1 MKMAVKQADV
11 ITVTSV
17 KGGTGKTT
25 NVLNI
30 AGILSNIGKHILI
43 IDLDLY
49 TGGIACSLNIENDK
63 DLFLLVNDMN
73 NNKFDYLENYII
85 KYNDNIDVL
94 PAPKDPRDASKINAK
109 YLNVVLSKA
118 KMKYDVVLIDTN
130 HLLTDTNLV
139 VLDNSDIILYFI
151 SNNPIDLKNMKSIV
165 SIFRDMEMDNYK
177 VILNKSLNKDKD
189 VFNNYDI
196 KTIIKS
202 KVDYIL
208 PSSLHEKN
216 IDKYI
221 IDGKIMTLD
230 KNYLKNNKKEVL
242 SYQEFL
248 ETLLKKKVKNNG

>member
-1 MKMAVKQADV
+1 MAVKQADV
-11 ITVTSV
+11 ITITSV

-30 AGILSNIGKHILI
+30 AGILSSIGKNVLI

-49 TGGIACSLNIENDK
+49 TGGIACALNIDNDK

-73 NNKFDYLENYII
+73 NNRFDYLENYIV

-109 YLNVVLSKA
+109 YLNVILSKA

-165 SIFRDMEMDNYK
+165 SIFRDMEMDNYR
-177 VILNKSLNKDKD
+177 VILNNSLNKDKD
-189 VFNNYDI
+189 IFNNYDI
-196 KTIIKS
+196 KTIIKN

-208 PSSLHEKN
+208 PPSLHEKN

-230 KNYLKNNKKEVL
+230 KGYVKNHKKEITA
-242 SYQEFL
+242 YQNFIES
-248 ETLLKKKVKNNG
+248 LLKKKVKNNG

>member
-1 MKMAVKQADV
+1 MAVKQADV
-11 ITVTSV
+11 ITITSV

-30 AGILSNIGKHILI
+30 AGILSNIGKHVLI

-139 VLDNSDIILYFI
+139 VLDNSDTILYFI

-177 VILNKSLNKDKD
+177 VILNNSLNKDKD
-189 VFNNYDI
+189 IFNNYDI

-208 PSSLHEKN
+208 PPSLHEKN

-221 IDGKIMTLD
+221 IEGKIMTLD
-230 KNYLKNNKKEVL
+230 KSYLKNHKKEIL
-242 SYQEFL
+242 SYHEFI